1 MCVLNK
7 KEKYSRRKKKPTRKL
22 MKVYCPGQSGILSV
36 VKLYVACTW
45 KGACLGSFYY
55 INFILWPAYSTILS
69 WWFAQNLDRCFFFGW
84 IQKKAKSNKHTKTK
98 STMKPIIENMWKTTL
113 NLVDSEHIVLSR
125 ELPLIRCS
133 KCLCMYNIRLQ
144 NTQIDAYR
152 WYLTDRLMTIFWD
165 LWNLMIKSWHA
176 N

>member
-1 MCVLNK
+1 MSHALERVRVWVVFIISISFSGQPIAL
-7 KEKYSRRKKKPTRKL
+7 
-22 MKVYCPGQSGILSV
+22 YCHDDSHKIWIV
-36 VKLYVACTW
+36 VV
-45 KGACLGSFYY
+45 
-55 INFILWPAYSTILS
+55 
-69 WWFAQNLDRCFFFGW
+69 FFGW

-165 LWNLMIKSWHA
+165 LWNLMIKS
-176 N
+176 